1 MNYGKAVYGRRR
13 RQDDDGKWGVYSQ
26 REIEGLEFTMKEI
39 PMDELGSIN
48 GHIIGAIIGVT
59 AMEE

>member
-1 MNYGKAVYGRRR
+1 MVDVGGKMMTVNEECILRG
-13 RQDDDGKWGVYSQ
+13 
-26 REIEGLEFTMKEI
+26 ETEGLEFTMKEI